1 MRRAD
6 VSALILAGGR
16 ATRLGG
22 VDKGGLVVGGETIF
36 ARQIGVLAPRVAEI
50 ILATAAEVAGHR
62 TVADTVPGA
71 GPIAGIA
78 AGLAATTTTWLL
90 VIAGDMPYVT
100 GALIERMFAAA
111 GDDHDAVGIRIGA
124 LPEPL
129 LCLLRVA
136 AARPP
141 IERRLATG
149 QLKASRILTD
159 DALRVAWLDDV
170 DPHALKNINVPD
182 DLDG

>member
-1 MRRAD
+1 VE

-22 VDKGGLVVGGETIF
+22 VDKGALVVAGQTIF
-36 ARQIGVLAPRVAEI
+36 ERQVGVLAPRVGEI
-50 ILATAAEVAGHR
+50 ILATSAAVAGHR

-78 AGLAATTTTWLL
+78 AGLAATTTPWLL

-100 GALIERMFAAA
+100 GALIDRMLAAA
-111 GDDHDAVGIRIGA
+111 LDDADIDAVGIRIGE

-136 AARPP
+136 TARPP
-141 IERRLATG
+141 IDRRLAAG
-149 QLKASRILTD
+149 QLKVSHILTD
-159 DALRVAWLDDV
+159 DALRVAWLADV
-170 DPHALKNINVPD
+170 DPHALKNINAPH